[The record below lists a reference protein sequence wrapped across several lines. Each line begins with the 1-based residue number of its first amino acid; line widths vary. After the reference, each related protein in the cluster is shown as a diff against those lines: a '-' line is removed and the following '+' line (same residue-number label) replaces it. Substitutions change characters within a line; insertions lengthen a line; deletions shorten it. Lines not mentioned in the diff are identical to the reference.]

1 MDRIVFYN
9 GEETGHVLETD
20 CFQDSLFREQ
30 YTFALKLFKSIY
42 SSQGPVSNIIAFC
55 GDRGEGK
62 TSCMRSFMELLKND
76 SELHK
81 FESILPFKADDV
93 EILDVIDPA
102 FFDKKHNLIELVLGQ
117 MYGKIAGK
125 SIQDADYS
133 AKLNERNNLLRYF
146 QKAKRHLGHLEKEKR
161 ELYDELEELDAL
173 SAGVKLEECIGL
185 LFEEYLKFQNKKK
198 IVLAI
203 DDLDLNMTEGYKMAE
218 QIRKYLNHKSCIL
231 LIGLNVSQL
240 STVIQNDIAKE
251 LQISPSESPELSVM
265 ASKYV
270 MKLIPYGNRVL
281 MPSIGELCNMKL
293 QICRRGDAFKE
304 LKDLNSVKD
313 EVTRLIFMKTRYLF
327 YNEKGSVSPIVPMN
341 LRSLRLLLGMLMHME
356 DFEDNK
362 SHSGNKRIFKSY
374 FFNEWTKCL
383 DNHQNFVKD
392 LFEYHDLSGIN
403 MFVIN
408 YFTEYCKVF
417 DIKLPD
423 VKIESEYDVSLGDV
437 LKTLTYIANTNSDN
451 EIKRLIFFLRSFY
464 SMKLYELYD
473 VISETKGGV
482 YPSVTSDDAEVVKV
496 DTVFKNVNQLQK
508 ILNGSYFRY
517 EQNSLLAPKQ
527 NKYPRDLHV
536 IDGNSFNKLLK
547 EVAAGLEKY
556 NDVEFADDDESEGAD
571 NWRAFKQNF
580 RMCEFFMLTTLKSIT
595 SKEIP
600 DVKKYFVSSDASVP
614 AYMTEYHQ
622 NTGFYLFDVMAPF
635 YNVVNT
641 QYAYLRFAEIGNL
654 YDFALTHKWSLLR
667 SMMDRVY
674 DDRGKP
680 IVEEGESYTDV
691 ALHCLIS
698 DAVIR
703 NTDVHSAI
711 METMQTNRLKIKET
725 GDTTYLLEKTYN
737 ALTKIGM
744 KTYYFSEGKAHEIRF
759 AFLNAITDFLKET
772 DNTVFEDIFFP
783 KAEETVGEGVQLSA
797 ANSQWLDEKYPSL
810 VNRKFPLVGKT
821 IIDKMRKDM
830 SADFINKLGRG
841 FFQEFIQNNK
851 KYQSWK
857 EVKQALA
864 GVMGQLKEAEF
875 HILPDDPVEAE

>member
-117 MYGKIAGK
+117 MYGKISGK
-125 SIQDADYS
+125 SIQNADYS

-161 ELYDELEELDAL
+161 ELYDEQEELDAL

-240 STVIQNDIAKE
+240 STVIQNSIAKE
-251 LQISPSESPELSVM
+251 LKTSPSESPELSVM

-293 QICRRGDAFKE
+293 QICRRGDALKE

-341 LRSLRLLLGMLMHME
+341 LRSLRLLLGMLIHME

-383 DNHQNFVKD
+383 DKYRNLVKN
-392 LFEYHDLSGIN
+392 LSEYHDLSGIN

-408 YFTEYCKVF
+408 YFTEHCKVF
-417 DIKLPD
+417 NIKLPD

-451 EIKRLIFFLRSFY
+451 DTKKLIFFLRSFY

-473 VISETKGGV
+473 VISETEGGI
-482 YPSVTSDDAEVVKV
+482 YPSVISDDAEVVKV

-508 ILNGSYFRY
+508 LLNGSYFRY
-517 EQNSLLAPKQ
+517 DQNSLLAPKQ

-547 EVAAGLEKY
+547 EVATGLEKY
-556 NDVEFADDDESEGAD
+556 NVVEFANDDESEGAEK
-571 NWRAFKQNF
+571 WRAFKQNF
-580 RMCEFFMLTTLKSIT
+580 RMCEFFVLTTLRSIT
-595 SKEIP
+595 YKDRL
-600 DVKKYFVSSDASVP
+600 DVSNYFVSPDASVP

-622 NTGFYLFDVMAPF
+622 NMGFYLFDIMAPF
-635 YNVVNT
+635 YNVVNI
-641 QYAYLRFAEIGNL
+641 QYAYLRFSEIGNL
-654 YDFALTHKWSLLR
+654 YEFSLNHKWSLLR

-680 IVEEGESYTDV
+680 IVEEGKSYTDV
-691 ALHCLIS
+691 AMHCLVS

-783 KAEETVGEGVQLSA
+783 KEKVAAGEGVLLSEE
-797 ANSQWLDEKYPSL
+797 NSQWLDEKYPSL

-821 IIDKMRKDM
+821 IITRMRKDM
-830 SADFINKLGRG
+830 SADFINNLRRG

-851 KYQSWK
+851 KYQSWE

>member
-117 MYGKIAGK
+117 MYGKISGK
-125 SIQDADYS
+125 SIQNADYS

-240 STVIQNDIAKE
+240 STVIQNSIAKE
-251 LQISPSESPELSVM
+251 LKTSPSESPELSVM

-293 QICRRGDAFKE
+293 QICRRGDALKE

-341 LRSLRLLLGMLMHME
+341 LRSLRLLLGMLIHME

-383 DNHQNFVKD
+383 DKYRNLVKK
-392 LFEYHDLSGIN
+392 LSEYHDLSGIN

-408 YFTEYCKVF
+408 YFTEHCKVF
-417 DIKLPD
+417 NIKLPD

-451 EIKRLIFFLRSFY
+451 ETKKLIFFLRSFY

-473 VISETKGGV
+473 VISETEGGI
-482 YPSVTSDDAEVVKV
+482 YPSVISDDAEVVKV

-508 ILNGSYFRY
+508 LLNGSYFRY
-517 EQNSLLAPKQ
+517 DQNSLLAPKQ

-556 NDVEFADDDESEGAD
+556 NVVEFANDDESEGAEK
-571 NWRAFKQNF
+571 WRAFKQNF
-580 RMCEFFMLTTLKSIT
+580 RMCEFFMLTTLRSIT
-595 SKEIP
+595 YKDRL
-600 DVKKYFVSSDASVP
+600 DVSNYFVSPDASVP

-622 NTGFYLFDVMAPF
+622 NMGFYLFDIMAPF
-635 YNVVNT
+635 YNVVNI
-641 QYAYLRFAEIGNL
+641 QYAYLRFSEIGNL
-654 YDFALTHKWSLLR
+654 YEFSLNHKWSLLR

-680 IVEEGESYTDV
+680 IVEEGKSYTDV
-691 ALHCLIS
+691 AMHCLVS

-703 NTDVHSAI
+703 NADVHSAI

-725 GDTTYLLEKTYN
+725 GDTIYLLEKTYN

-783 KAEETVGEGVQLSA
+783 KEKVAAGEGVLLSEE
-797 ANSQWLDEKYPSL
+797 NSQWLDEKYPSL
-810 VNRKFPLVGKT
+810 VNRKFPLIGKT
-821 IIDKMRKDM
+821 IITRMRKDM
-830 SADFINKLGRG
+830 SADFINNLRRG

-851 KYQSWK
+851 KYQSWE

>member
-20 CFQDSLFREQ
+20 CFQNSLFREQ

-62 TSCMRSFMELLKND
+62 TSCMLSFMELLKND

-240 STVIQNDIAKE
+240 STVIQNSIAME
-251 LQISPSESPELSVM
+251 LKTSPSESPELSVM

-270 MKLIPYGNRVL
+270 MKLIPYGNRIL

-293 QICRRGDAFKE
+293 QICRRGDALKE

-547 EVAAGLEKY
+547 EVATGLEKY
-556 NDVEFADDDESEGAD
+556 NDVEFVDDDDSEESKK
-571 NWRAFKQNF
+571 WRVFKQDF
-580 RMCEFFMLTTLKSIT
+580 RMCEFFMLTTLRSIT
-595 SKEIP
+595 SKEIS

-614 AYMTEYHQ
+614 AYMTDYNQ
-622 NTGFYLFDVMAPF
+622 NIGYYLFDIMAPF
-635 YNVVNT
+635 YNVVNI

-654 YDFALTHKWSLLR
+654 YNFALTHKWSLLR

-680 IVEEGESYTDV
+680 IVEAGKSYTDV

-830 SADFINKLGRG
+830 SADFINNLGRG
-841 FFQEFIQNNK
+841 FFQEFILNNK
-851 KYQSWK
+851 KYQSWE

>member
-20 CFQDSLFREQ
+20 CFQNSLFREQ

-42 SSQGPVSNIIAFC
+42 SSQGTVSNIIAFC

-62 TSCMRSFMELLKND
+62 TSCMLSFMELLKND

-240 STVIQNDIAKE
+240 STVIQNSIAME
-251 LQISPSESPELSVM
+251 LKTSPSESPELSVM

-270 MKLIPYGNRVL
+270 MKLIPYGNRIL

-293 QICRRGDAFKE
+293 QICRRGDALKE

-482 YPSVTSDDAEVVKV
+482 YPLVTSDDAEVVKV

-547 EVAAGLEKY
+547 EVATGLEKY
-556 NDVEFADDDESEGAD
+556 NDVEFVDDDDSEESKK
-571 NWRAFKQNF
+571 WRVFKQDF
-580 RMCEFFMLTTLKSIT
+580 RMCEFFMLTTLRSIT
-595 SKEIP
+595 SKEIS

-614 AYMTEYHQ
+614 AYMTDYNQ
-622 NTGFYLFDVMAPF
+622 NIGYYLFDIMAPF
-635 YNVVNT
+635 YNVVNI

-654 YDFALTHKWSLLR
+654 YNFALTHKWSLLR

-680 IVEEGESYTDV
+680 IVEAGKSYTDV

-783 KAEETVGEGVQLSA
+783 KAEETVGEGVLLSA

-830 SADFINKLGRG
+830 SADFINNLGRG
-841 FFQEFIQNNK
+841 FFQEFILNNK
-851 KYQSWK
+851 KYQSWE

>member
-62 TSCMRSFMELLKND
+62 TSCMLSFMELLKND

-240 STVIQNDIAKE
+240 STVIQNSIAKE
-251 LQISPSESPELSVM
+251 LKTSPSESPELSVM

-270 MKLIPYGNRVL
+270 MKLIPYGNRIL

-293 QICRRGDAFKE
+293 QICRRGDALKE

-362 SHSGNKRIFKSY
+362 SHSGNKRIFRSY

-383 DNHQNFVKD
+383 DSHQDFIKD
-392 LFEYHDLSGIN
+392 LLDYRDLSGIN
-403 MFVIN
+403 IFVITYLN
-408 YFTEYCKVF
+408 EIWFKFGYTHFSF
-417 DIKLPD
+417 G
-423 VKIESEYDVSLGDV
+423 IEPGTFSEYDISVGYV
-437 LKTLTYIANTNSDN
+437 LK
-451 EIKRLIFFLRSFY
+451 
-464 SMKLYELYD
+464 
-473 VISETKGGV
+473 
-482 YPSVTSDDAEVVKV
+482 
-496 DTVFKNVNQLQK
+496 
-508 ILNGSYFRY
+508 
-517 EQNSLLAPKQ
+517 
-527 NKYPRDLHV
+527 
-536 IDGNSFNKLLK
+536 
-547 EVAAGLEKY
+547 
-556 NDVEFADDDESEGAD
+556 
-571 NWRAFKQNF
+571 
-580 RMCEFFMLTTLKSIT
+580 
-595 SKEIP
+595 
-600 DVKKYFVSSDASVP
+600 
-614 AYMTEYHQ
+614 
-622 NTGFYLFDVMAPF
+622 
-635 YNVVNT
+635 
-641 QYAYLRFAEIGNL
+641 
-654 YDFALTHKWSLLR
+654 
-667 SMMDRVY
+667 
-674 DDRGKP
+674 
-680 IVEEGESYTDV
+680 
-691 ALHCLIS
+691 
-698 DAVIR
+698 
-703 NTDVHSAI
+703 
-711 METMQTNRLKIKET
+711 
-725 GDTTYLLEKTYN
+725 
-737 ALTKIGM
+737 
-744 KTYYFSEGKAHEIRF
+744 
-759 AFLNAITDFLKET
+759 AIT
-772 DNTVFEDIFFP
+772 
-783 KAEETVGEGVQLSA
+783 
-797 ANSQWLDEKYPSL
+797 Y
-810 VNRKFPLVGKT
+810 
-821 IIDKMRKDM
+821 
-830 SADFINKLGRG
+830 
-841 FFQEFIQNNK
+841 
-851 KYQSWK
+851 
-857 EVKQALA
+857 
-864 GVMGQLKEAEF
+864 
-875 HILPDDPVEAE
+875 

>member
-1 MDRIVFYN
+1 M
-9 GEETGHVLETD
+9 
-20 CFQDSLFREQ
+20 
-30 YTFALKLFKSIY
+30 
-42 SSQGPVSNIIAFC
+42 
-55 GDRGEGK
+55 
-62 TSCMRSFMELLKND
+62 KND

-117 MYGKIAGK
+117 MYGKISGK
-125 SIQDADYS
+125 SIQNADYS

-185 LFEEYLKFQNKKK
+185 LFEEYLKFQNKEK

-240 STVIQNDIAKE
+240 STVIQNSIAKE
-251 LQISPSESPELSVM
+251 LKTSPSESPELSVM

-293 QICRRGDAFKE
+293 QICRRGDALKE

-341 LRSLRLLLGMLMHME
+341 LRSLRLLLGMLIHME

-383 DNHQNFVKD
+383 DKYRNLVKN
-392 LFEYHDLSGIN
+392 LSEYHDLSGIN

-408 YFTEYCKVF
+408 YFTEHCKVF
-417 DIKLPD
+417 NIKLPD

-451 EIKRLIFFLRSFY
+451 DTKKLIFFLRSFY

-473 VISETKGGV
+473 VISETEGGI
-482 YPSVTSDDAEVVKV
+482 YPSVISDDAEVVKV

-508 ILNGSYFRY
+508 LLNGSYFRY
-517 EQNSLLAPKQ
+517 DQNSLLAPKQ

-547 EVAAGLEKY
+547 EVATGLEKY
-556 NDVEFADDDESEGAD
+556 NVVEFANDDESEGAEK
-571 NWRAFKQNF
+571 WRAFKQNF
-580 RMCEFFMLTTLKSIT
+580 RMCEFFMLTTLRSIT
-595 SKEIP
+595 YKDRL
-600 DVKKYFVSSDASVP
+600 DVSNYFVSPDASVP

-622 NTGFYLFDVMAPF
+622 NMGFYLFDIMAPF
-635 YNVVNT
+635 YNVVNI
-641 QYAYLRFAEIGNL
+641 QYAYLRFSEIGNL
-654 YDFALTHKWSLLR
+654 YEFSLNHKWSLLR

-680 IVEEGESYTDV
+680 IVEEGKSYTDV
-691 ALHCLIS
+691 AMHCLVS

-759 AFLNAITDFLKET
+759 TFLNAITDFLKET

-783 KAEETVGEGVQLSA
+783 KEKVAAGEGVLLSEE
-797 ANSQWLDEKYPSL
+797 NSQWLDEKYPSL

-821 IIDKMRKDM
+821 IITRMRKDM
-830 SADFINKLGRG
+830 SADFINNLRRG

-851 KYQSWK
+851 KYQSWE

>member
-62 TSCMRSFMELLKND
+62 TSCMRSFMELLKKD

-117 MYGKIAGK
+117 MYGKISGQ
-125 SIQDADYS
+125 SIQNADYS

-240 STVIQNDIAKE
+240 STVIQNSIAKE
-251 LQISPSESPELSVM
+251 LKTSPSESPELSVM

-293 QICRRGDAFKE
+293 QICRRGDALKE

-383 DNHQNFVKD
+383 DKYRNFVKN
-392 LFEYHDLSGIN
+392 LS
-403 MFVIN
+403 
-408 YFTEYCKVF
+408 
-417 DIKLPD
+417 
-423 VKIESEYDVSLGDV
+423 
-437 LKTLTYIANTNSDN
+437 
-451 EIKRLIFFLRSFY
+451 
-464 SMKLYELYD
+464 
-473 VISETKGGV
+473 
-482 YPSVTSDDAEVVKV
+482 
-496 DTVFKNVNQLQK
+496 
-508 ILNGSYFRY
+508 
-517 EQNSLLAPKQ
+517 
-527 NKYPRDLHV
+527 
-536 IDGNSFNKLLK
+536 
-547 EVAAGLEKY
+547 
-556 NDVEFADDDESEGAD
+556 
-571 NWRAFKQNF
+571 
-580 RMCEFFMLTTLKSIT
+580 
-595 SKEIP
+595 
-600 DVKKYFVSSDASVP
+600 
-614 AYMTEYHQ
+614 
-622 NTGFYLFDVMAPF
+622 
-635 YNVVNT
+635 
-641 QYAYLRFAEIGNL
+641 
-654 YDFALTHKWSLLR
+654 
-667 SMMDRVY
+667 
-674 DDRGKP
+674 
-680 IVEEGESYTDV
+680 
-691 ALHCLIS
+691 
-698 DAVIR
+698 
-703 NTDVHSAI
+703 
-711 METMQTNRLKIKET
+711 
-725 GDTTYLLEKTYN
+725 
-737 ALTKIGM
+737 
-744 KTYYFSEGKAHEIRF
+744 
-759 AFLNAITDFLKET
+759 
-772 DNTVFEDIFFP
+772 
-783 KAEETVGEGVQLSA
+783 
-797 ANSQWLDEKYPSL
+797 
-810 VNRKFPLVGKT
+810 
-821 IIDKMRKDM
+821 
-830 SADFINKLGRG
+830 
-841 FFQEFIQNNK
+841 
-851 KYQSWK
+851 
-857 EVKQALA
+857 
-864 GVMGQLKEAEF
+864 
-875 HILPDDPVEAE
+875 

>member
-62 TSCMRSFMELLKND
+62 TSCMLSFMELLKND

-117 MYGKIAGK
+117 MYGKISGK
-125 SIQDADYS
+125 SIPDADYS

-146 QKAKRHLGHLEKEKR
+146 QNAKRHLGHLEKEKR

-240 STVIQNDIAKE
+240 STVIQNSIAKE

-293 QICRRGDAFKE
+293 QICRRGDALKE

-547 EVAAGLEKY
+547 EVATGLEKY

-571 NWRAFKQNF
+571 KWRAFKQNF
-580 RMCEFFMLTTLKSIT
+580 RMCEFFMLTTLRSLPFKDRL
-595 SKEIP
+595 
-600 DVKKYFVSSDASVP
+600 DVSNFFVSPDASVP

-622 NTGFYLFDVMAPF
+622 NMGFYLFDIMAPF
-635 YNVVNT
+635 YNVVNI

-654 YDFALTHKWSLLR
+654 YDFALNHKWSLLR

-703 NTDVHSAI
+703 NTDVHSSI

-821 IIDKMRKDM
+821 IISKMRKDM
-830 SADFINKLGRG
+830 SADFINNLGRG
-841 FFQEFIQNNK
+841 FFQEFILNNK
-851 KYQSWK
+851 KYQSWE

>member
-117 MYGKIAGK
+117 MYGKISGK
-125 SIQDADYS
+125 SIQNADYS

-240 STVIQNDIAKE
+240 STVIQNSIAKE
-251 LQISPSESPELSVM
+251 LKTSPSESPELSVM

-293 QICRRGDAFKE
+293 QICRRGDALKE

-341 LRSLRLLLGMLMHME
+341 LRSLRLLLGMLIHME

-383 DNHQNFVKD
+383 DKYRNLVKN
-392 LFEYHDLSGIN
+392 LSEYHDLSGIN

-408 YFTEYCKVF
+408 YFTEHCKVF
-417 DIKLPD
+417 NIKLPD

-451 EIKRLIFFLRSFY
+451 ETKKLIFFLRSFY
-464 SMKLYELYD
+464 SLKLYELYD
-473 VISETKGGV
+473 VISETEGGI
-482 YPSVTSDDAEVVKV
+482 YPSVISDDAEVVKV

-508 ILNGSYFRY
+508 LLNGSYFRY
-517 EQNSLLAPKQ
+517 DQNSLLAPKQ

-547 EVAAGLEKY
+547 EVATGLEKY
-556 NDVEFADDDESEGAD
+556 NVVEFANDDESEGAEK
-571 NWRAFKQNF
+571 WRAFKQNF
-580 RMCEFFMLTTLKSIT
+580 RMCEFFMLTTLRSIT
-595 SKEIP
+595 YKDRL
-600 DVKKYFVSSDASVP
+600 DVSNYFVSPDASVP

-622 NTGFYLFDVMAPF
+622 NMGFYLFDIMAPF
-635 YNVVNT
+635 YNVVNI
-641 QYAYLRFAEIGNL
+641 QYAYLRFSEIGNL
-654 YDFALTHKWSLLR
+654 YEFSLNHKWSLLR

-680 IVEEGESYTDV
+680 IVEEGKSYTDV
-691 ALHCLIS
+691 AMHCLVS

-783 KAEETVGEGVQLSA
+783 KEKVAAGEGVLLSEE
-797 ANSQWLDEKYPSL
+797 NSQWLDEKYPSL

-821 IIDKMRKDM
+821 IITRMRKDM
-830 SADFINKLGRG
+830 SADFINNLRRG

-851 KYQSWK
+851 KYQSWE

>member
-42 SSQGPVSNIIAFC
+42 SSLGPVSNIIAFC

-117 MYGKIAGK
+117 MYGKISGK
-125 SIQDADYS
+125 SIQNADYS

-240 STVIQNDIAKE
+240 STVIQNSIAKE
-251 LQISPSESPELSVM
+251 LKTSPSESPELSVM

-293 QICRRGDAFKE
+293 QICRRGDALKE

-341 LRSLRLLLGMLMHME
+341 LRSLRLLLGMLIHME

-383 DNHQNFVKD
+383 DKYRNLVKN
-392 LFEYHDLSGIN
+392 LSEYHDLSGIN

-408 YFTEYCKVF
+408 YFTEHCKVF
-417 DIKLPD
+417 NIKLPD

-451 EIKRLIFFLRSFY
+451 ETKKLIFFLRSFY

-473 VISETKGGV
+473 VISETEGGI
-482 YPSVTSDDAEVVKV
+482 YPSVISDDAEVVKV

-508 ILNGSYFRY
+508 LLNGSYFRY
-517 EQNSLLAPKQ
+517 DQNSLLAPKQ

-547 EVAAGLEKY
+547 EVATGLEKY
-556 NDVEFADDDESEGAD
+556 NVVEFANDDESEGAEK
-571 NWRAFKQNF
+571 WRAFKQNF
-580 RMCEFFMLTTLKSIT
+580 RMCEFFMLTTLRSIT
-595 SKEIP
+595 YKDRL
-600 DVKKYFVSSDASVP
+600 DVSNYFVSPDASVP

-622 NTGFYLFDVMAPF
+622 NMGFYLFDIMAPF
-635 YNVVNT
+635 YNVVNI
-641 QYAYLRFAEIGNL
+641 QYAYLRFSEIGNL
-654 YDFALTHKWSLLR
+654 YEFSLNHKWSLLR

-680 IVEEGESYTDV
+680 IVEEGKSYTDV
-691 ALHCLIS
+691 AMHCLVS

-783 KAEETVGEGVQLSA
+783 KEKVAAGEGVLLSEE
-797 ANSQWLDEKYPSL
+797 NSQWLDEKYPSL

-821 IIDKMRKDM
+821 IITRMRKDM
-830 SADFINKLGRG
+830 SADFINNLRRG

-851 KYQSWK
+851 KYQSWE

>member
-62 TSCMRSFMELLKND
+62 TSCMLSFMELLKND

-125 SIQDADYS
+125 SIQNADYS

-240 STVIQNDIAKE
+240 STVIQNSIAKE
-251 LQISPSESPELSVM
+251 LKTSPSESPELSVM

-270 MKLIPYGNRVL
+270 MKLIPYGNRIL

-293 QICRRGDAFKE
+293 QICRRGDALKE

-547 EVAAGLEKY
+547 EVATGLEKY
-556 NDVEFADDDESEGAD
+556 NDVEFVDDDDSEESKK
-571 NWRAFKQNF
+571 WRVFKQDF
-580 RMCEFFMLTTLKSIT
+580 RMCEFFMLTTLRSIT
-595 SKEIP
+595 SKEIS

-614 AYMTEYHQ
+614 AYMTDYNQ
-622 NTGFYLFDVMAPF
+622 NIGYYLFDIMAPF
-635 YNVVNT
+635 YNVVNI

-654 YDFALTHKWSLLR
+654 YNFALTHKWSLLR

-680 IVEEGESYTDV
+680 IVEAGKSYTDV

-830 SADFINKLGRG
+830 SADFINNLGRG
-841 FFQEFIQNNK
+841 FFQEFILNNK
-851 KYQSWK
+851 KYQSWE

>member
-571 NWRAFKQNF
+571 NWCAFKQNF

>member
-117 MYGKIAGK
+117 MYGKISGK
-125 SIQDADYS
+125 SIQNADYS

-240 STVIQNDIAKE
+240 STVIQNSIAKE
-251 LQISPSESPELSVM
+251 LKTSPSESPELSVM

-293 QICRRGDAFKE
+293 QICRRGDALKE

-341 LRSLRLLLGMLMHME
+341 LRSLRLLLGMLIHME

-383 DNHQNFVKD
+383 DKYRNLVKN
-392 LFEYHDLSGIN
+392 LSEYHDLSGIN

-408 YFTEYCKVF
+408 YFTEHCKVF
-417 DIKLPD
+417 NIKLPD

-451 EIKRLIFFLRSFY
+451 DTKKLIFFLRSFY

-473 VISETKGGV
+473 VISETEGGI
-482 YPSVTSDDAEVVKV
+482 YPSVISDDAEVVKV

-508 ILNGSYFRY
+508 LLNGSYFRY
-517 EQNSLLAPKQ
+517 DQNSLLAPKQ

-547 EVAAGLEKY
+547 EVATGLEKY
-556 NDVEFADDDESEGAD
+556 NVVEFANDDESEGAEK
-571 NWRAFKQNF
+571 WRAFKQNF
-580 RMCEFFMLTTLKSIT
+580 RMCEFFMLTTLRSIT
-595 SKEIP
+595 YKDRL
-600 DVKKYFVSSDASVP
+600 DVSNYFVSPDASVP

-622 NTGFYLFDVMAPF
+622 NMGFYLFDIMAPF
-635 YNVVNT
+635 YNVVNI
-641 QYAYLRFAEIGNL
+641 QYAYLRFSEIGNL
-654 YDFALTHKWSLLR
+654 YEFSLNHKWSLLR

-680 IVEEGESYTDV
+680 IVEEGKSYTDV
-691 ALHCLIS
+691 AMHCLVS

-783 KAEETVGEGVQLSA
+783 KEKVAAGEGVLLSEE
-797 ANSQWLDEKYPSL
+797 NSQWLDEKYPSL

-821 IIDKMRKDM
+821 IITRMRKDM
-830 SADFINKLGRG
+830 SADFINNLRRG

-851 KYQSWK
+851 KYQSWE

-875 HILPDDPVEAE
+875 HILPDDLVEAE

>member
-62 TSCMRSFMELLKND
+62 TSCMLSFMELLKND

-117 MYGKIAGK
+117 MYGKISGK
-125 SIQDADYS
+125 SIQNADYS

-240 STVIQNDIAKE
+240 STVIQNSIAKE
-251 LQISPSESPELSVM
+251 LKTSPSESPELSVM

-270 MKLIPYGNRVL
+270 MKLIPYGNRIL

-293 QICRRGDAFKE
+293 QICRRGDALKE

-383 DNHQNFVKD
+383 DSHQDFIKD
-392 LFEYHDLSGIN
+392 LLDYRDLSGIN
-403 MFVIN
+403 IFVITYLN
-408 YFTEYCKVF
+408 EIWFKFGYTHFSF
-417 DIKLPD
+417 G
-423 VKIESEYDVSLGDV
+423 IEPGTFSEYDISVGYV
-437 LKTLTYIANTNSDN
+437 LKAITYMANTNSDN
-451 EIKRLIFFLRSFY
+451 ETKRLIFFLRSFY

-473 VISETKGGV
+473 VISETEGGI
-482 YPSVTSDDAEVVKV
+482 YPSVASDDAEVVKV
-496 DTVFKNVNQLQK
+496 V
-508 ILNGSYFRY
+508 
-517 EQNSLLAPKQ
+517 
-527 NKYPRDLHV
+527 
-536 IDGNSFNKLLK
+536 
-547 EVAAGLEKY
+547 
-556 NDVEFADDDESEGAD
+556 
-571 NWRAFKQNF
+571 
-580 RMCEFFMLTTLKSIT
+580 TTQH
-595 SKEIP
+595 P
-600 DVKKYFVSSDASVP
+600 Y
-614 AYMTEYHQ
+614 
-622 NTGFYLFDVMAPF
+622 G
-635 YNVVNT
+635 
-641 QYAYLRFAEIGNL
+641 
-654 YDFALTHKWSLLR
+654 
-667 SMMDRVY
+667 
-674 DDRGKP
+674 
-680 IVEEGESYTDV
+680 
-691 ALHCLIS
+691 
-698 DAVIR
+698 
-703 NTDVHSAI
+703 
-711 METMQTNRLKIKET
+711 
-725 GDTTYLLEKTYN
+725 
-737 ALTKIGM
+737 
-744 KTYYFSEGKAHEIRF
+744 HE
-759 AFLNAITDFLKET
+759 
-772 DNTVFEDIFFP
+772 
-783 KAEETVGEGVQLSA
+783 
-797 ANSQWLDEKYPSL
+797 
-810 VNRKFPLVGKT
+810 
-821 IIDKMRKDM
+821 
-830 SADFINKLGRG
+830 
-841 FFQEFIQNNK
+841 
-851 KYQSWK
+851 
-857 EVKQALA
+857 
-864 GVMGQLKEAEF
+864 
-875 HILPDDPVEAE
+875 

>member
-117 MYGKIAGK
+117 MYGKISGK
-125 SIQDADYS
+125 SIQNADYS

-240 STVIQNDIAKE
+240 STVIQNSIAKE
-251 LQISPSESPELSVM
+251 LKTSPSESPELSVM

-293 QICRRGDAFKE
+293 QICRRGDALKE

-356 DFEDNK
+356 DFKDNK

-383 DNHQNFVKD
+383 DKYRIFVKD
-392 LFEYHDLSGIN
+392 LSEYHDLSGIN

-408 YFTEYCKVF
+408 YFKEYCKVF
-417 DIKLPD
+417 NIKFPD

-437 LKTLTYIANTNSDN
+437 LKILTYIANTNSDN
-451 EIKRLIFFLRSFY
+451 EIKKLIFFLRSFY

-473 VISETKGGV
+473 VISETEGGI
-482 YPSVTSDDAEVVKV
+482 YPSVISDDAEVVKV

-508 ILNGSYFRY
+508 LLNGSYFRY
-517 EQNSLLAPKQ
+517 DQNSLLAPKQ

-547 EVAAGLEKY
+547 EVATGLKIY
-556 NDVEFADDDESEGAD
+556 NDVEFADDDESEGVEK
-571 NWRAFKQNF
+571 WRAFKQNF
-580 RMCEFFMLTTLKSIT
+580 RMCEFFMLTTLRSIT
-595 SKEIP
+595 SKDRL
-600 DVKKYFVSSDASVP
+600 DVSNYFVSPDASVP

-622 NTGFYLFDVMAPF
+622 NMGFYLFDIMAPF
-635 YNVVNT
+635 YNNT
-641 QYAYLRFAEIGNL
+641 
-654 YDFALTHKWSLLR
+654 AL
-667 SMMDRVY
+667 
-674 DDRGKP
+674 
-680 IVEEGESYTDV
+680 
-691 ALHCLIS
+691 
-698 DAVIR
+698 
-703 NTDVHSAI
+703 N
-711 METMQTNRLKIKET
+711 
-725 GDTTYLLEKTYN
+725 
-737 ALTKIGM
+737 
-744 KTYYFSEGKAHEIRF
+744 
-759 AFLNAITDFLKET
+759 
-772 DNTVFEDIFFP
+772 
-783 KAEETVGEGVQLSA
+783 
-797 ANSQWLDEKYPSL
+797 
-810 VNRKFPLVGKT
+810 
-821 IIDKMRKDM
+821 
-830 SADFINKLGRG
+830 
-841 FFQEFIQNNK
+841 
-851 KYQSWK
+851 
-857 EVKQALA
+857 
-864 GVMGQLKEAEF
+864 
-875 HILPDDPVEAE
+875 

>member
-1 MDRIVFYN
+1 
-9 GEETGHVLETD
+9 
-20 CFQDSLFREQ
+20 
-30 YTFALKLFKSIY
+30 
-42 SSQGPVSNIIAFC
+42 
-55 GDRGEGK
+55 
-62 TSCMRSFMELLKND
+62 MRSFMELLKND

-117 MYGKIAGK
+117 MYGKISGK
-125 SIQDADYS
+125 SIQNADYS

-240 STVIQNDIAKE
+240 STVIQNSIAKE
-251 LQISPSESPELSVM
+251 LKTSPSESPELSVM

-293 QICRRGDAFKE
+293 QICRRGDALKE

-341 LRSLRLLLGMLMHME
+341 LRSLRLLLGMLIHME

-383 DNHQNFVKD
+383 DKYRNLVKN
-392 LFEYHDLSGIN
+392 LSEYHDLSGIN

-408 YFTEYCKVF
+408 YFTEHCNVF
-417 DIKLPD
+417 NIKLPD
-423 VKIESEYDVSLGDV
+423 VKIVSEYDVSLGDV

-451 EIKRLIFFLRSFY
+451 ETKKLIFFLRSFY

-473 VISETKGGV
+473 VISETEGGI
-482 YPSVTSDDAEVVKV
+482 YPSVISDDAEVVKV

-508 ILNGSYFRY
+508 LLNGSYFRY
-517 EQNSLLAPKQ
+517 DQNSLLAPKQ

-547 EVAAGLEKY
+547 EVATGLEKY
-556 NDVEFADDDESEGAD
+556 NVVEFANDDESEGAEK
-571 NWRAFKQNF
+571 WRAFKQNF
-580 RMCEFFMLTTLKSIT
+580 RMCEFFMLTTLRSIT
-595 SKEIP
+595 YKDRL
-600 DVKKYFVSSDASVP
+600 DVSNYFVSPDASVP

-622 NTGFYLFDVMAPF
+622 NMGFYLFDIMAPF
-635 YNVVNT
+635 YNVVNI
-641 QYAYLRFAEIGNL
+641 QYAYLRFSEIGNL
-654 YDFALTHKWSLLR
+654 YEFSLNHKWSLLR

-680 IVEEGESYTDV
+680 IVEEGKSYTDV
-691 ALHCLIS
+691 AMHCLVS

-783 KAEETVGEGVQLSA
+783 KEKVAAGEGVLLSEE
-797 ANSQWLDEKYPSL
+797 NSQWLDEKYPSL

-821 IIDKMRKDM
+821 IITRMRKDM
-830 SADFINKLGRG
+830 SADFINNLRRG

-851 KYQSWK
+851 KYQSWE

>member
-1 MDRIVFYN
+1 
-9 GEETGHVLETD
+9 
-20 CFQDSLFREQ
+20 
-30 YTFALKLFKSIY
+30 
-42 SSQGPVSNIIAFC
+42 
-55 GDRGEGK
+55 
-62 TSCMRSFMELLKND
+62 
-76 SELHK
+76 
-81 FESILPFKADDV
+81 
-93 EILDVIDPA
+93 
-102 FFDKKHNLIELVLGQ
+102 
-117 MYGKIAGK
+117 
-125 SIQDADYS
+125 
-133 AKLNERNNLLRYF
+133 
-146 QKAKRHLGHLEKEKR
+146 
-161 ELYDELEELDAL
+161 
-173 SAGVKLEECIGL
+173 
-185 LFEEYLKFQNKKK
+185 
-198 IVLAI
+198 
-203 DDLDLNMTEGYKMAE
+203 
-218 QIRKYLNHKSCIL
+218 
-231 LIGLNVSQL
+231 
-240 STVIQNDIAKE
+240 
-251 LQISPSESPELSVM
+251 
-265 ASKYV
+265 
-270 MKLIPYGNRVL
+270 
-281 MPSIGELCNMKL
+281 MKL
-293 QICRRGDAFKE
+293 QICRRGDALKE

-356 DFEDNK
+356 DFKDNK

-383 DNHQNFVKD
+383 DKYRIFVKD
-392 LFEYHDLSGIN
+392 LSEYHDLSGIN

-408 YFTEYCKVF
+408 YFKEYCKVF
-417 DIKLPD
+417 NIKFPD

-437 LKTLTYIANTNSDN
+437 LKILTYIANTNSDN
-451 EIKRLIFFLRSFY
+451 EIKKLIFFLRSFY

-473 VISETKGGV
+473 VISETEGGI
-482 YPSVTSDDAEVVKV
+482 YPSVISDDAEVVKV

-508 ILNGSYFRY
+508 LLNGSYFRY
-517 EQNSLLAPKQ
+517 DQNSLLAPKQ

-547 EVAAGLEKY
+547 EVATGLKIY
-556 NDVEFADDDESEGAD
+556 NDVEFADDDESEGAEK
-571 NWRAFKQNF
+571 WRAFKQNF
-580 RMCEFFMLTTLKSIT
+580 RMGEFFMLTTLRSIT
-595 SKEIP
+595 SKDRL
-600 DVKKYFVSSDASVP
+600 DVSNYFVSPDASVP

-622 NTGFYLFDVMAPF
+622 NMGFYLFDIMAPF
-635 YNVVNT
+635 YNVVNI

-654 YDFALTHKWSLLR
+654 YEFALNHKWSLLR

-680 IVEEGESYTDV
+680 IVEEGKSYTDV
-691 ALHCLIS
+691 AMHCLIS

-711 METMQTNRLKIKET
+711 METMQTNRFKIKET

-783 KAEETVGEGVQLSA
+783 KEKVAAGEGVLLSEE
-797 ANSQWLDEKYPSL
+797 NSQWLDEKYPSL

-821 IIDKMRKDM
+821 IIARMRKDM
-830 SADFINKLGRG
+830 SANFINNLRRG

-851 KYQSWK
+851 KYQSWE

-875 HILPDDPVEAE
+875 HILPDDPAEAE

>member
-1 MDRIVFYN
+1 
-9 GEETGHVLETD
+9 
-20 CFQDSLFREQ
+20 
-30 YTFALKLFKSIY
+30 
-42 SSQGPVSNIIAFC
+42 
-55 GDRGEGK
+55 
-62 TSCMRSFMELLKND
+62 
-76 SELHK
+76 
-81 FESILPFKADDV
+81 
-93 EILDVIDPA
+93 
-102 FFDKKHNLIELVLGQ
+102 
-117 MYGKIAGK
+117 
-125 SIQDADYS
+125 
-133 AKLNERNNLLRYF
+133 
-146 QKAKRHLGHLEKEKR
+146 
-161 ELYDELEELDAL
+161 
-173 SAGVKLEECIGL
+173 
-185 LFEEYLKFQNKKK
+185 
-198 IVLAI
+198 
-203 DDLDLNMTEGYKMAE
+203 
-218 QIRKYLNHKSCIL
+218 
-231 LIGLNVSQL
+231 
-240 STVIQNDIAKE
+240 
-251 LQISPSESPELSVM
+251 
-265 ASKYV
+265 
-270 MKLIPYGNRVL
+270 
-281 MPSIGELCNMKL
+281 
-293 QICRRGDAFKE
+293 
-304 LKDLNSVKD
+304 
-313 EVTRLIFMKTRYLF
+313 
-327 YNEKGSVSPIVPMN
+327 
-341 LRSLRLLLGMLMHME
+341 MLMHME

-374 FFNEWTKCL
+374 FFNEWTKCM
-383 DNHQNFVKD
+383 DSHQDFVKD

-417 DIKLPD
+417 SIKLPD

-473 VISETKGGV
+473 VISETEGGI
-482 YPSVTSDDAEVVKV
+482 YPSVISDDAEVVKV

-508 ILNGSYFRY
+508 LLNGSYFRY
-517 EQNSLLAPKQ
+517 EQNSLLAPKLK
-527 NKYPRDLHV
+527 KYPRDLHS
-536 IDGNSFNKLLK
+536 IDGKAYNALLK
-547 EVAAGLEKY
+547 NVAAGLTKF
-556 NDVEFADDDESEGAD
+556 NDIEFADDNDSDEAKE
-571 NWRAFKQNF
+571 WRAFKQNF
-580 RMCEFFMLTTLKSIT
+580 RMCEFFMLTTLRSIT

-622 NTGFYLFDVMAPF
+622 NLGFYLFDVMAPF
-635 YNVVNT
+635 YNVVNI

-654 YDFALTHKWSLLR
+654 YEFALNHKWSLLR

-680 IVEEGESYTDV
+680 IVEEGKSYTDV
-691 ALHCLIS
+691 AMHCLVS

-711 METMQTNRLKIKET
+711 METMQTNRFKIKET
-725 GDTTYLLEKTYN
+725 GETTLLLEKTYT

-783 KAEETVGEGVQLSA
+783 KAEETAGEGVLLSEE
-797 ANSQWLDEKYPSL
+797 NSQWLDEKYPSL
-810 VNRKFPLVGKT
+810 VNRKFPLIGKT

-830 SADFINKLGRG
+830 SADFINNLGRG

-875 HILPDDPVEAE
+875 HILQDDPVEAE

>member
-117 MYGKIAGK
+117 MYGKISGK
-125 SIQDADYS
+125 SIQNADYS

-240 STVIQNDIAKE
+240 STVIQNSIAKE
-251 LQISPSESPELSVM
+251 LKTSPSESPELSVM

-293 QICRRGDAFKE
+293 QICRRGDALKE

-356 DFEDNK
+356 DFKDNK

-383 DNHQNFVKD
+383 DKYRIFVKD
-392 LFEYHDLSGIN
+392 LSEYHDLSGIN

-408 YFTEYCKVF
+408 YFK
-417 DIKLPD
+417 
-423 VKIESEYDVSLGDV
+423 GDV
-437 LKTLTYIANTNSDN
+437 LKILTYIANTNSDN
-451 EIKRLIFFLRSFY
+451 EIKKLIFFLRSFY

-473 VISETKGGV
+473 VISETEGGI
-482 YPSVTSDDAEVVKV
+482 YPSVISDDAEVVKV

-508 ILNGSYFRY
+508 LLNGSYFRY
-517 EQNSLLAPKQ
+517 DQNSLLAPKQ

-547 EVAAGLEKY
+547 EVATGLKIY
-556 NDVEFADDDESEGAD
+556 NDVEFADDDESEGAEK
-571 NWRAFKQNF
+571 WRAFKQNF
-580 RMCEFFMLTTLKSIT
+580 RMCEFFMLTTLRSIT
-595 SKEIP
+595 SKDRL
-600 DVKKYFVSSDASVP
+600 DVSNYFVSPDASVP

-622 NTGFYLFDVMAPF
+622 NMGFYLFDIMAPF
-635 YNVVNT
+635 YNVVNI

-654 YDFALTHKWSLLR
+654 YEFALNHKWSLLR

-680 IVEEGESYTDV
+680 IVEEGKSYTDV
-691 ALHCLIS
+691 AMHCLIS

-711 METMQTNRLKIKET
+711 METMQTNRFKIKET

-783 KAEETVGEGVQLSA
+783 KEKVAAGEGVLLSEE
-797 ANSQWLDEKYPSL
+797 NSQWLDEKYPSL

-821 IIDKMRKDM
+821 IIARMRKDM
-830 SADFINKLGRG
+830 SANFINNLRRG

-851 KYQSWK
+851 KYQSWE

-875 HILPDDPVEAE
+875 HILPDDPAEAE

>member
-30 YTFALKLFKSIY
+30 YSFALKLFKSIY

-240 STVIQNDIAKE
+240 STVIQNSIAKE
-251 LQISPSESPELSVM
+251 LKTSPSESPELSVM

-270 MKLIPYGNRVL
+270 MKVIPYGNRVL

-293 QICRRGDAFKE
+293 QICRRGDALKE

-383 DNHQNFVKD
+383 DSHQDFIKD
-392 LFEYHDLSGIN
+392 LLDYRDLSGIN

-408 YFTEYCKVF
+408 YFKDIRYKLDINLF
-417 DIKLPD
+417 DID
-423 VKIESEYDVSLGDV
+423 IESEYDVSLGYV
-437 LKTLTYIANTNSDN
+437 LKTLSYIYNANSDN
-451 EIKRLIFFLRSFY
+451 ETKKLIFFLRSFY

-473 VISETKGGV
+473 VISETEGGI
-482 YPSVTSDDAEVVKV
+482 YPSVISDDAEVVKV

-508 ILNGSYFRY
+508 LLNGSYFRY
-517 EQNSLLAPKQ
+517 EQNSLLAPKLK
-527 NKYPRDLHV
+527 KYPRDLHS
-536 IDGNSFNKLLK
+536 IDGKAYNALLK
-547 EVAAGLEKY
+547 NVAAGLTKF
-556 NDVEFADDDESEGAD
+556 NDIEFADDNDSDEAKE
-571 NWRAFKQNF
+571 WRAFKQNF
-580 RMCEFFMLTTLKSIT
+580 RMCEFFMLTTLRSLPFKDRL
-595 SKEIP
+595 
-600 DVKKYFVSSDASVP
+600 DVSNYFVSPDASVP

-622 NTGFYLFDVMAPF
+622 NMGFYLFDIMAPF
-635 YNVVNT
+635 YNVVNI

-654 YDFALTHKWSLLR
+654 YEFALNHKWSLLR

-674 DDRGKP
+674 DDRAKT
-680 IVEEGESYTDV
+680 IVEEGKNYTDV
-691 ALHCLIS
+691 AMHCLVS

-711 METMQTNRLKIKET
+711 METMQTNRFKIKET
-725 GDTTYLLEKTYN
+725 GETTLLLEKTYT

-783 KAEETVGEGVQLSA
+783 KAEEPAGEGVLLSEE
-797 ANSQWLDEKYPSL
+797 NSQWLDEKYPSL
-810 VNRKFPLVGKT
+810 VNRKFHLVGKT
-821 IIDKMRKDM
+821 IIAWMRKDM
-830 SADFINKLGRG
+830 SADFINNLRRG

-851 KYQSWK
+851 KYQSWE

-875 HILPDDPVEAE
+875 HTLPDDPAEAE

>member
-117 MYGKIAGK
+117 MYGKISGK
-125 SIQDADYS
+125 SIQNADYS

-240 STVIQNDIAKE
+240 STVIQNSIAKE
-251 LQISPSESPELSVM
+251 LKTSPSESPELSVM

-293 QICRRGDAFKE
+293 QICRRGDALKE

-356 DFEDNK
+356 DFKDNK

-383 DNHQNFVKD
+383 DKYRIFVKD
-392 LFEYHDLSGIN
+392 LSEYHDLSGIN

-408 YFTEYCKVF
+408 YFKEYCKVF
-417 DIKLPD
+417 NIKFPD

-437 LKTLTYIANTNSDN
+437 LKILTYIANTNSDN
-451 EIKRLIFFLRSFY
+451 EIKKLIFFLRSFY

-473 VISETKGGV
+473 VISETEGGI
-482 YPSVTSDDAEVVKV
+482 YPSVISDDAEVVKV

-508 ILNGSYFRY
+508 LLNGSYFRY
-517 EQNSLLAPKQ
+517 DQNSLLAPKQ

-547 EVAAGLEKY
+547 EVATGLKIY
-556 NDVEFADDDESEGAD
+556 NDVEFADDDESEGAEK
-571 NWRAFKQNF
+571 WRAFKQNF
-580 RMCEFFMLTTLKSIT
+580 RMGEFFMLTTLRSIT
-595 SKEIP
+595 SKDRL
-600 DVKKYFVSSDASVP
+600 DVSNYFVSPDASVP

-622 NTGFYLFDVMAPF
+622 NMGFYLFDIMAPF
-635 YNVVNT
+635 YNVVNI

-654 YDFALTHKWSLLR
+654 YEFALNHKWSLLR

-680 IVEEGESYTDV
+680 IVEEGKSYTDV
-691 ALHCLIS
+691 AMHCLIS

-711 METMQTNRLKIKET
+711 METMQTNRFKIKET

-783 KAEETVGEGVQLSA
+783 KEKVAAGEGVLLSKE
-797 ANSQWLDEKYPSL
+797 NSQWLDEKYPSL

-821 IIDKMRKDM
+821 IIARMRKDM
-830 SADFINKLGRG
+830 SANFINNLRRG

-851 KYQSWK
+851 KYQSWE

-875 HILPDDPVEAE
+875 HILPDDPAEAE

>member
-117 MYGKIAGK
+117 MYGKISGK
-125 SIQDADYS
+125 SIQNADYS

-240 STVIQNDIAKE
+240 STVIQNSIAKE
-251 LQISPSESPELSVM
+251 LKTSPSESPELSVM

-293 QICRRGDAFKE
+293 QICRRGDALKE

-341 LRSLRLLLGMLMHME
+341 LRSLRLLLGMLIHME

-383 DNHQNFVKD
+383 DKYRNLVKN
-392 LFEYHDLSGIN
+392 LSEYHDLSGIN

-408 YFTEYCKVF
+408 YFTEHCNVF
-417 DIKLPD
+417 NIKLPD
-423 VKIESEYDVSLGDV
+423 VKIVSEYDVSLGDV

-451 EIKRLIFFLRSFY
+451 ETKKLIFFLRSFY
-464 SMKLYELYD
+464 SIKLYELYD
-473 VISETKGGV
+473 VISETEGGI
-482 YPSVTSDDAEVVKV
+482 YPSVISDDAEVVKV

-508 ILNGSYFRY
+508 LLNGSYFRY
-517 EQNSLLAPKQ
+517 DQNSLLAPKQ

-547 EVAAGLEKY
+547 EVATGLEKY
-556 NDVEFADDDESEGAD
+556 NVVEFANDDESEGAEK
-571 NWRAFKQNF
+571 WRAFKQNF
-580 RMCEFFMLTTLKSIT
+580 RMCEFFMLTTLRSIT
-595 SKEIP
+595 YKDRL
-600 DVKKYFVSSDASVP
+600 DVSNYFVSPDASVP

-622 NTGFYLFDVMAPF
+622 NMGFYLFDIMAPF
-635 YNVVNT
+635 YNVVNI
-641 QYAYLRFAEIGNL
+641 QYAYLRFSEIGNL
-654 YDFALTHKWSLLR
+654 YEFSLNHKWSLLR

-680 IVEEGESYTDV
+680 IVEEGKSYTDV
-691 ALHCLIS
+691 AMHCLVS

-783 KAEETVGEGVQLSA
+783 KEKVAAGEGVLLSEE
-797 ANSQWLDEKYPSL
+797 NSQWLDEKYPSL

-821 IIDKMRKDM
+821 IITRMRKDM
-830 SADFINKLGRG
+830 SADFINNLRRG

-851 KYQSWK
+851 KYQSWE

>member
-1 MDRIVFYN
+1 
-9 GEETGHVLETD
+9 
-20 CFQDSLFREQ
+20 
-30 YTFALKLFKSIY
+30 
-42 SSQGPVSNIIAFC
+42 
-55 GDRGEGK
+55 
-62 TSCMRSFMELLKND
+62 
-76 SELHK
+76 
-81 FESILPFKADDV
+81 
-93 EILDVIDPA
+93 
-102 FFDKKHNLIELVLGQ
+102 
-117 MYGKIAGK
+117 MYGKISGK
-125 SIQDADYS
+125 SIQNADYS

-240 STVIQNDIAKE
+240 STVIQNSIAKE
-251 LQISPSESPELSVM
+251 LKTSPSESPELSVM

-293 QICRRGDAFKE
+293 QICRRGDALKE

-383 DNHQNFVKD
+383 DKYRNFVKN
-392 LFEYHDLSGIN
+392 LSEYHDLSGIN

-417 DIKLPD
+417 NIKLPD

-451 EIKRLIFFLRSFY
+451 ETKKLIFFLRSFY

-473 VISETKGGV
+473 VISETEGGI
-482 YPSVTSDDAEVVKV
+482 YPSVISDDAEVVKV

-508 ILNGSYFRY
+508 LLNGSYFRY
-517 EQNSLLAPKQ
+517 DQNSLLAPKQ

-547 EVAAGLEKY
+547 EVATGLEKY
-556 NDVEFADDDESEGAD
+556 NDVEFADDDESEGAEK
-571 NWRAFKQNF
+571 WRAFKQNF
-580 RMCEFFMLTTLKSIT
+580 RMCEFFMFTTLRSIT
-595 SKEIP
+595 SKDKL
-600 DVKKYFVSSDASVP
+600 DVSNYFVSPDASVP

-622 NTGFYLFDVMAPF
+622 NMGFYLFDIMAPF
-635 YNVVNT
+635 YNVVNI
-641 QYAYLRFAEIGNL
+641 QYAYLRFSEIGNL
-654 YDFALTHKWSLLR
+654 YEFALNHKWSLLR

-680 IVEEGESYTDV
+680 IVEEGKSYTDV
-691 ALHCLIS
+691 AMHCLVS

-783 KAEETVGEGVQLSA
+783 KEKVAAGEGVLLSEE
-797 ANSQWLDEKYPSL
+797 NSQWLDEKYPSL

-821 IIDKMRKDM
+821 IIAKMRKDM
-830 SADFINKLGRG
+830 SADFINNLGRG

-851 KYQSWK
+851 KYQSWE

-875 HILPDDPVEAE
+875 HILPDDPAEAE

>member
-62 TSCMRSFMELLKND
+62 TSCMLSFMELLKND

-240 STVIQNDIAKE
+240 STVIQNSIAME
-251 LQISPSESPELSVM
+251 LKTSPSESPELSVM

-270 MKLIPYGNRVL
+270 MKLIPYGNRIL

-293 QICRRGDAFKE
+293 QICRRGDALKE

-547 EVAAGLEKY
+547 EVATGLEKY
-556 NDVEFADDDESEGAD
+556 NDVEFVDDDDSEESKK
-571 NWRAFKQNF
+571 WRVFKQDF
-580 RMCEFFMLTTLKSIT
+580 RMCEFFMLTTLRSIT
-595 SKEIP
+595 SKEIS

-614 AYMTEYHQ
+614 AYMTDYNQ
-622 NTGFYLFDVMAPF
+622 NIGYYLFDIMAPF
-635 YNVVNT
+635 YNVVNI

-654 YDFALTHKWSLLR
+654 YNFALTHKWSLLR

-680 IVEEGESYTDV
+680 IVEAGKSYTDV

-830 SADFINKLGRG
+830 SADFINNLGRG
-841 FFQEFIQNNK
+841 FFQEFILNNK
-851 KYQSWK
+851 KYQSWE

>member
-556 NDVEFADDDESEGAD
+556 NDVEFADDNESEGAD

>member
-875 HILPDDPVEAE
+875 HILQDDPVEAE

>member
-117 MYGKIAGK
+117 MYGKISGK
-125 SIQDADYS
+125 SIQNADYS

-185 LFEEYLKFQNKKK
+185 LFEEYLKFQNKEK

-240 STVIQNDIAKE
+240 STVIQNSIAKE
-251 LQISPSESPELSVM
+251 LKTSPSESPELSVM

-293 QICRRGDAFKE
+293 QICRRGDALKE

-341 LRSLRLLLGMLMHME
+341 LRSLRLLLGMLIHME

-383 DNHQNFVKD
+383 DKYRNLVKN
-392 LFEYHDLSGIN
+392 LSEYHDLSGIN

-408 YFTEYCKVF
+408 YFTEHCKVF
-417 DIKLPD
+417 NIKLPD

-451 EIKRLIFFLRSFY
+451 DTKKLIFFLRSFY

-473 VISETKGGV
+473 VISETEGGI
-482 YPSVTSDDAEVVKV
+482 YPSVISDDAEVVKV

-508 ILNGSYFRY
+508 LLNGSYFRY
-517 EQNSLLAPKQ
+517 DQNSLLAPKQ

-547 EVAAGLEKY
+547 EVATGLEKY
-556 NDVEFADDDESEGAD
+556 NVVEFANDDESEGAEK
-571 NWRAFKQNF
+571 WRAFKQNF
-580 RMCEFFMLTTLKSIT
+580 RMCEFFMLTTLRSIT
-595 SKEIP
+595 YKDRL
-600 DVKKYFVSSDASVP
+600 DVSNYFVSPDASVP

-622 NTGFYLFDVMAPF
+622 NMGFYLFDIMAPF
-635 YNVVNT
+635 YNVVNI
-641 QYAYLRFAEIGNL
+641 QYAYLRFSEIGNL
-654 YDFALTHKWSLLR
+654 YEFSLNHKWSLLR

-680 IVEEGESYTDV
+680 IVEEGKSYTDV
-691 ALHCLIS
+691 AMHCLVS

-783 KAEETVGEGVQLSA
+783 KEKVAAGEGVLLSEE
-797 ANSQWLDEKYPSL
+797 NSQWLDEKYPSL

-821 IIDKMRKDM
+821 IITRMRKDM
-830 SADFINKLGRG
+830 SADFINNLRRG

-851 KYQSWK
+851 KYQSWE

-875 HILPDDPVEAE
+875 HILPDDLVEAE

>member
-1 MDRIVFYN
+1 
-9 GEETGHVLETD
+9 
-20 CFQDSLFREQ
+20 
-30 YTFALKLFKSIY
+30 
-42 SSQGPVSNIIAFC
+42 
-55 GDRGEGK
+55 
-62 TSCMRSFMELLKND
+62 MELLKND

-117 MYGKIAGK
+117 MYGKISGK
-125 SIQDADYS
+125 SIQNADYS

-185 LFEEYLKFQNKKK
+185 LFEEYLKFQNKEK

-240 STVIQNDIAKE
+240 STVIQNSIAKE
-251 LQISPSESPELSVM
+251 LKTSPSESPELSVM

-293 QICRRGDAFKE
+293 QICRRGDALKE

-341 LRSLRLLLGMLMHME
+341 LRSLRLLLGMLIHME

-383 DNHQNFVKD
+383 DKYRNLVKN
-392 LFEYHDLSGIN
+392 LSEYHDLSGIN

-408 YFTEYCKVF
+408 YFTEHCKVF
-417 DIKLPD
+417 NIKLPD

-451 EIKRLIFFLRSFY
+451 DTKKLIFFLRSFY

-473 VISETKGGV
+473 VISETEGGI
-482 YPSVTSDDAEVVKV
+482 YPSVISDDAEVVKV

-508 ILNGSYFRY
+508 LLNGSYFRY
-517 EQNSLLAPKQ
+517 DQNSLLAPKQ

-547 EVAAGLEKY
+547 EVATGLEKY
-556 NDVEFADDDESEGAD
+556 NVVEFANDDESEGAEK
-571 NWRAFKQNF
+571 WRAFKQNF
-580 RMCEFFMLTTLKSIT
+580 RMCEFFMLTTLRSIT
-595 SKEIP
+595 YKDRL
-600 DVKKYFVSSDASVP
+600 DVSNYFVSPDASVP

-622 NTGFYLFDVMAPF
+622 NMGFYLFDIMAPF
-635 YNVVNT
+635 YNVVNI
-641 QYAYLRFAEIGNL
+641 QYAYLRFSEIGNL
-654 YDFALTHKWSLLR
+654 YEFSLNHKWSLLR

-680 IVEEGESYTDV
+680 IVEEGKSYTDV
-691 ALHCLIS
+691 AMHCLVS

-783 KAEETVGEGVQLSA
+783 KEKVAAGEGVLLSEE
-797 ANSQWLDEKYPSL
+797 NSQWLDEKYPSL

-821 IIDKMRKDM
+821 IITRMRKDM
-830 SADFINKLGRG
+830 SADFINNLRRG

-851 KYQSWK
+851 KYQSWE

>member
-117 MYGKIAGK
+117 MYGKISGK
-125 SIQDADYS
+125 SIQNADYS

-240 STVIQNDIAKE
+240 STVIQNSIAKE
-251 LQISPSESPELSVM
+251 LKTSPSESPELSVM

-293 QICRRGDAFKE
+293 QICRRGDALKE

-383 DNHQNFVKD
+383 DKYRNFVKD
-392 LFEYHDLSGIN
+392 LSEYHDLSGIN

-408 YFTEYCKVF
+408 YFKEYCKVF
-417 DIKLPD
+417 NIKFPD

-437 LKTLTYIANTNSDN
+437 LKILTYIANTNSDN
-451 EIKRLIFFLRSFY
+451 EIKKLIFFLRSFY

-473 VISETKGGV
+473 VISETEGGI
-482 YPSVTSDDAEVVKV
+482 YPSVISDDAEVVKV

-508 ILNGSYFRY
+508 LLNGSYFRY
-517 EQNSLLAPKQ
+517 DQNSLLAPKQ
-527 NKYPRDLHV
+527 NKYPRDLHI

-547 EVAAGLEKY
+547 EVATGLEIY
-556 NDVEFADDDESEGAD
+556 NDAEFADDDESEGAEK
-571 NWRAFKQNF
+571 WRAFKQNF
-580 RMCEFFMLTTLKSIT
+580 RMCEFFMLTTLRSIT
-595 SKEIP
+595 SKDRL
-600 DVKKYFVSSDASVP
+600 DVSNYFVSPDASVP

-622 NTGFYLFDVMAPF
+622 NMGFYLFDIMAPF
-635 YNVVNT
+635 YNVVNI

-654 YDFALTHKWSLLR
+654 YEFALNHKWSLLR

-680 IVEEGESYTDV
+680 IVEEGKSYTDV
-691 ALHCLIS
+691 AMHCLVS

-711 METMQTNRLKIKET
+711 METMQTNRFKIKET

-783 KAEETVGEGVQLSA
+783 KEKVAAGEGVLLSEE
-797 ANSQWLDEKYPSL
+797 NSQWLDEKYPSL
-810 VNRKFPLVGKT
+810 VYRKFPLGGKT
-821 IIDKMRKDM
+821 IITRMRKDM
-830 SADFINKLGRG
+830 SADFINNLRRG

-851 KYQSWK
+851 KYQSWE

-875 HILPDDPVEAE
+875 HTLPDDPAEAE